1 MYSSVLFAFFFP
13 ATFKL
18 LIPENLIHVLL
29 TQPPVANIYL
39 FWNTTGTLLK
49 LLHNWQNT
57 SHFLVYSSMTKN

>member
-39 FWNTTGTLLK
+39 FWQYHWYIIK
-49 LLHNWQNT
+49 II
-57 SHFLVYSSMTKN
+57 S